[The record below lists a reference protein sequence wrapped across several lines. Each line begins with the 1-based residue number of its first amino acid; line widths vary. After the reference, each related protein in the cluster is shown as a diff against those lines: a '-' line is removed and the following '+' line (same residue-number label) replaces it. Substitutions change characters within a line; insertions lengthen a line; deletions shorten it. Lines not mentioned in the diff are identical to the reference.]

1 MKPQSVANAAHSH
14 VINYQHYLESKI
26 QRADVRKNELTR
38 EKLKAGAVR
47 LLEQSSYHEIRIST
61 FCEEAGLAKGTFYL
75 HFSDKEDLVV
85 HVLEEYAD
93 LQVKLTPSVEECETA
108 YEAFYVLNSWF
119 AATFCENVGIH
130 RSMMQLSET
139 MPQITEVWTN
149 FLKRLSAR
157 FISEIDRWSSQPL
170 PPELATLATYT
181 LWGMLDQAL
190 YAIYAVHRNPDYERV
205 AKTREHLVETIT
217 LLQQRA
223 LFLENPSS
231 PIDKSL
237 SPLRDLRTRRERR

>member
-1 MKPQSVANAAHSH
+1 MKPQTAASASRSH

-26 QRADVRKNELTR
+26 QREGVRKKELTR

-47 LLEQSSYHEIRIST
+47 LLEKGSYHEIRIST

-75 HFSDKEDLVV
+75 HFTDKEDLVV
-85 HVLEEYAD
+85 SVLEEYAD
-93 LQVKLTPSVEECETA
+93 LQVKLMPSVDDCNTA
-108 YEAFYVLNSWF
+108 YDAFYELNSWF
-119 AATFCENVGIH
+119 AETFCENVGLH
-130 RSMMQLSET
+130 RSLMQLSET
-139 MPQITEVWTN
+139 MPQITEIWSS
-149 FLKRLSAR
+149 FLRRLSTR
-157 FISEIDRWSSQPL
+157 FISEIDRWSNRPL
-170 PPELATLATYT
+170 PPELGTLATYT

-217 LLQQRA
+217 LFQHRA

-231 PIDKSL
+231 PVDKSL
-237 SPLRDLRTRRERR
+237 SPLMTLSAGD

>member
-1 MKPQSVANAAHSH
+1 MRSH

-47 LLEQSSYHEIRIST
+47 LLERIGYHDIRIST
-61 FCEEAGLAKGTFYL
+61 FCDEAGVAKGTFYL
-75 HFSDKEDLVV
+75 HFADKEDIVV

-93 LQVKLTPSVEECETA
+93 LQVKLTPSVEGCNNA
-108 YEAFYVLNSWF
+108 YDAFFELNTWF
-119 AATFCENVGIH
+119 AATFCENVGIQ

-139 MPQITEVWTN
+139 IPRITDIWTD
-149 FLKRLSAR
+149 FLKRLSVR
-157 FISEIDRWSSQPL
+157 FVAEIERWSNGPL
-170 PPELATLATYT
+170 PSDLATLATYS

-205 AKTREHLVETIT
+205 AKTRDHLVETIT
-217 LLQQRA
+217 LFQYRA
-223 LFLENPSS
+223 LFLDNPDA
-231 PIDKSL
+231 PVDKSL
-237 SPLRDLRTRRERR
+237 SPLLALRRRD